1 MLYWRQAENDWMS
14 TMRMISAPST
24 VDAVPIEA
32 VDCLRQGGLVA
43 YPTDTLYGLG
53 AVVTN
58 DGAVRRLFQAKKR
71 TMQKP
76 LPILVGSLEEARWV
90 ADMELALA
98 LRLASRFWPG
108 SLTLVLPRAVGFHS
122 LALAGGETVAIRVPN
137 HAVPLG
143 LIRAVGQP
151 LTGTSANISG
161 GEAPLTA
168 QAVADQLEDRIDII
182 IDGGR
187 CPGGVESTVVDLTSD
202 VPQLVREGAISRAE
216 IESITGS
223 QLSNAEE

>member
-1 MLYWRQAENDWMS
+1 
-14 TMRMISAPST
+14 
-24 VDAVPIEA
+24 
-32 VDCLRQGGLVA
+32 
-43 YPTDTLYGLG
+43 
-53 AVVTN
+53 
-58 DGAVRRLFQAKKR
+58 
-71 TMQKP
+71 MQKP

-108 SLTLVLPRAVGFHS
+108 PLTLVLPRAVGFHS

-168 QAVADQLEDRIDII
+168 QAVADQLGDRIDII
-182 IDGGR
+182 IDGGQ
-187 CPGGVESTVVDLTSD
+187 CPGGIESTVVDLTSD

-223 QLSNAEE
+223 QLSNAKE

>member
-1 MLYWRQAENDWMS
+1 
-14 TMRMISAPST
+14 
-24 VDAVPIEA
+24 
-32 VDCLRQGGLVA
+32 VA

-168 QAVADQLEDRIDII
+168 QAVADQLGDRIDII